1 MNELLDQAQTLLDTE
16 SFGIE
21 QARQLADLE
30 QQAKGEEADY
40 IGELWE
46 AVIARAD
53 ADLLKQLH
61 DEELI

>member
-1 MNELLDQAQTLLDTE
+1 MNELLNQAQTLLDTDT
-16 SFGIE
+16 FGIE
-21 QARQLADLE
+21 QARQLAALE
-30 QQAKGEEADY
+30 HQAKGEEADY

>member
-1 MNELLDQAQTLLDTE
+1 MNELLDQAQILIGAET
-16 SFGIE
+16 FGIE

-30 QQAKGEEADY
+30 QQASGEEADY